1 VVTEIDSPEHQGPS
15 ESCSVTGLPVV
26 RRPEWTDVELD
37 AGYVVTVEVVG
48 GRILRSYPRGFAS
61 RAGVERV
68 NDLHRQAVAA
78 AIVPGGPYVQI
89 ADYSAFE
96 GASAD
101 ARRLFADGLRE
112 REGLAAVIF
121 HDVSPFFRIAIRLG
135 RHLYRLH
142 MPVEIVA
149 DGAGALRRAVEILEE
164 EGVGGLPAISSGSP
178 PPPPETGTL
187 ELDHYRASYR
197 IIAGHIVLGRAVGTL
212 GVREMERHLEFESM
226 VLTSIDRRNGD
237 PVMVVDV
244 SGLDAVSAAA
254 RRLYVAGLRSRQRV
268 NPVALYVCYGVN
280 PVIRNAINISRP
292 FLPFRIR
299 VARDEATALDIARRE
314 ITTSQQT
321 VSRIRSILF
330 PAADAVRQPQTDH
343 IDDLLRLMSSVEW
356 DREGGVSV
364 DWQQPPDHPL
374 SPVIDALE
382 LIKAEVDDQFR
393 RRHATEEAL
402 RASEERYRNIFD
414 SIVDGFYEI
423 DFEGRLLAFNGPLL
437 RIFGFSRSDVAT
449 VDPRSLLSPIDIG
462 VVVAT
467 FKRVHETG
475 EPVRSSDWE
484 MLRKDGTPI
493 NVQTSI
499 SLIRDPEGRPVGF
512 RGIVRDITERV
523 RTAREKADLEAQL
536 QRSQRMEAIGTLAG
550 GIAHNFNN
558 LLMGIQGNISLLV
571 RELPGDGPQAKRLTT
586 IEALVTGGSRL
597 TAQLLGYARAGRVEV
612 RVVDL
617 NRVILETAETF
628 ALTRREYRVHIDL
641 EKGTLPVR
649 VDPAQLEQ
657 ALLNLLIN
665 AADSMPH
672 GGDITVTSRL
682 VEHTELAAAD
692 DELHKGPH
700 AVVTVRD
707 TGCGMDRDTIEHIF
721 EPFFT
726 TKGMTGG
733 TGLGLASTYGIIK
746 AHGGQ
751 IDVESSPGEGSTFRF
766 SFPAEAEAP
775 SEAPLVPRLP
785 PVEGQGTILVV
796 EDDQAVLEA
805 CAAMLK
811 MLRYT
816 PICVGS
822 GAAAVDIFEL
832 RRSEIDL
839 VILDLVLTDLSGSE
853 VFDRIRAIDPDTR
866 VLLASGY
873 SLDGEAAGLL
883 ARGCDDFIQKPFTME
898 QLSLKIEELLNRSS

>member
-1 VVTEIDSPEHQGPS
+1 MVTEIDNPEHDGPS
-15 ESCSVTGLPVV
+15 GTCPVTGLPVV
-26 RRPEWTDVELD
+26 RRPEWTNVEAD
-37 AGYVVTVEVVG
+37 SGYLVTVEVIG
-48 GRILRSYPRGFAS
+48 GRILRSRPRGFATGT
-61 RAGVERV
+61 GVERV
-68 NDLHRQAVAA
+68 NELHRRAA
-78 AIVPGGPYVQI
+78 ASAIVPGGPYVHI
-89 ADYSAFE
+89 ADYSAFK
-96 GASAD
+96 GASAE
-101 ARRLFADGLRE
+101 ARRLFADDLRE

-121 HDVSPFFRIAIRLG
+121 HDASPFFSLAIRLG

-142 MPVEIVA
+142 MPVEIAV
-149 DGAGALRRAVEILEE
+149 DEAGALRRAIEILEE
-164 EGVGGLPAISSGSP
+164 EGIGGLPEIGGAPQS
-178 PPPPETGTL
+178 PPPETGTL
-187 ELDHYRASYR
+187 ELDHYRVSYQ
-197 IIAGHIVLGRAVGTL
+197 IVDGHIVHGRSFGLL
-212 GVREMERHLEFESM
+212 GVKEMERHLELESM
-226 VLTSIDRRNGD
+226 VLMSIDARKGD
-237 PVMVVDV
+237 PVFVVDL
-244 SGLDAVSAAA
+244 SGLDGVTAAA
-254 RRLYVAGLRSRQRV
+254 RRLYVASLRSRQRIH
-268 NPVALYVCYGVN
+268 PVALYVCYGVN
-280 PVIRNAINISRP
+280 QVIRNAINISRP

-314 ITTSQQT
+314 TTKSERT
-321 VSRIRSILF
+321 VARIRSIVF
-330 PAADAVRQPQTDH
+330 PTADAVHQPQADH
-343 IDDLLRLMSSVEW
+343 IDDLLRLMSNVEW
-356 DREGGVSV
+356 DREGGVAV
-364 DWQQPPDHPL
+364 EWQQPPDHPL

-382 LIKAEVDDQFR
+382 LIKAEVDEQFR
-393 RRHATEEAL
+393 RRRATEEAL
-402 RASEERYRNIFD
+402 RASEERYRNILD

-423 DFEGRLLAFNGPLL
+423 DFDGRLLAFNGPLL
-437 RIFGFSRSDVAT
+437 KIFGFNRADIAT
-449 VDPRSLLSPIDIG
+449 VDPLSLLNPDDVQA
-462 VVVAT
+462 VVDT
-467 FKRVHETG
+467 FRRVHETG
-475 EPVRSSDWE
+475 EPVRTSDWE
-484 MLRKDGTPI
+484 MRRRDGGTV

-499 SLIRDPEGRPVGF
+499 SLVRDPDGRPVGF

-558 LLMGIQGNISLLV
+558 LLMGIQGNISLLA
-571 RELPGDGPQAKRLTT
+571 RELPPDGPQVRRLATV
-586 IEALVTGGSRL
+586 EALVTGGSRL

-617 NRVILETAETF
+617 NRSILETAETF

-641 EKGTLPVR
+641 EEGTLPVR

-672 GGDITVTSRL
+672 GGDITVSSRL
-682 VEHTELAAAD
+682 VQHTDLAAVD
-692 DELHKGPH
+692 TEPRIGPH
-700 AVVTVRD
+700 ALVTVRD

-775 SEAPLVPRLP
+775 PEAPGALRPP

-832 RRSEIDL
+832 RRDEIDL

-853 VFDRIRAIDPDTR
+853 VFDRIRAVDPDAR

-898 QLSLKIEELLNRSS
+898 QLSLKIEDLLNRSP